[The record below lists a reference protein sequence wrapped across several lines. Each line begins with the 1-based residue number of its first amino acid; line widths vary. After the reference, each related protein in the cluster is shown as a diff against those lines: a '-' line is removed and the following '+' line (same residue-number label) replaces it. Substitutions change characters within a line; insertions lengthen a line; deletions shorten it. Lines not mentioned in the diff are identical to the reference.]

1 MRSEHYLPPRQ
12 GILSG
17 GQDTSPPDRMPQ
29 GGDMVPGWDMAP
41 ARGATTILDSTLRE
55 GEQFAGAFFS
65 FEQQLAIAR
74 LLDAIG
80 ITFIEVPSPI
90 ASPETRRTVH
100 TACELGQRAKIV
112 AHVRCA
118 EADVQA
124 ALDTPVS
131 GLNLFYG
138 TSAELRT
145 FSHGRRIDQILDD
158 AVPLIRRIRSAGRYV
173 RFSAED
179 AFRSDLVDLLT
190 VFDAVVDAGV
200 QRIGLPDTTGIAT
213 PRQVEQLVLLCAQRY
228 PHSGIEFHGH
238 NDTGCAIAN
247 TVAALEAG
255 ADCLDVTV
263 LGIGERNG
271 IASLSGL
278 IAQLYLHHP
287 ELLAAYDLTQLAPLD
302 HFVAE
307 CLNLTIPFNMP
318 ITAPGAF
325 THRAGVH
332 TKAVLRNPRSYE
344 VLDPGDFGL
353 MRHIDIGS
361 RFTGRYAVGQRAAT
375 LGLHLSDD
383 EVFHLTQA
391 LKARAEQ
398 GSLSQEEVDAFIH
411 TWYQEKGNLIW
422 ER

>member
-1 MRSEHYLPPRQ
+1 MRS
-12 GILSG
+12 
-17 GQDTSPPDRMPQ
+17 GQPQ
-29 GGDMVPGWDMAP
+29 GPIHHSTPPLAP
-41 ARGATTILDSTLRE
+41 TFWASIILDSTLRE

-65 FEQQLAIAR
+65 PEQRLAIAR

-80 ITFIEVPSPI
+80 VTFIEVPSPI

-100 TACELGQRAKIV
+100 ALCESGLRAKIV

-118 EADVQA
+118 GVDVQA

-213 PRQVEQLVLLCAQRY
+213 PRQVEQLVRLCAQRY
-228 PHSGIEFHGH
+228 PQTGIEFHGH

-287 ELLAAYDLTQLAPLD
+287 QLLATYDLTRLAPLD
-302 HFVAE
+302 HFVAA

-318 ITAPGAF
+318 ITAAGAF

-353 MRHIDIGS
+353 IRQIDIGS
-361 RFTGRYAVGQRAAT
+361 RFTGRYAVGHRAAS

-383 EVFHLTQA
+383 EVCHLTQA
-391 LKARAEQ
+391 LKERAEQ
-398 GSLSQEEVDAFIH
+398 GALSQEEVDAFIH
-411 TWYQEKGNLIW
+411 TWYREIGTSY
-422 ER
+422 